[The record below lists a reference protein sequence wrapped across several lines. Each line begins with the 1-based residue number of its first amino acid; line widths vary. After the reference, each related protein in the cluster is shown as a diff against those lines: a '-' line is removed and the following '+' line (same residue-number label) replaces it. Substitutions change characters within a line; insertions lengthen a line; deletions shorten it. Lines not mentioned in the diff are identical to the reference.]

1 MKIKSFLRISLA
13 AALIWGATAC
23 QKEVDRVFEDTSAVR
38 MKESLADI
46 SEVLTSS
53 EHGWYLEY
61 LLNERLSGATTG
73 GYSMLLKFD
82 GKQVTAWGDAEGSD
96 QPVTSLYK
104 LTTDDGPILSFDS
117 YNRVIHYFST
127 PSGLGHECYRTIRSL
142 SGTWR

>member
-23 QKEVDRVFEDTSAVR
+23 QKEVDSVFEDTSAVR

-73 GYSMLLKFD
+73 GYSMLVKFD
-82 GKQVTAWGDAEGSD
+82 GKKVTAWGDAEGSAE
-96 QPVTSLYK
+96 PVTSLYK

-117 YNRVIHYFST
+117 YNRVLHYFST
-127 PSGLGHECYRTIRSL
+127 FLL
-142 SGTWR
+142 SCPYLTPLC